1 MAGLLEG
8 FVEKSPSALMGAFDF
23 AQALMADGP
32 DFQKGYSAGSAF
44 IVTVERGRSEGIEF
58 NEAALGEALG
68 FDAEK
73 TQQLLKAVR

>member
-32 DFQKGYSAGSAF
+32 DFQKGYSAGSAS
-44 IVTVERGRSEGIEF
+44 IVTVERGRSEGIAI
-58 NEAALGEALG
+58 NEVALGEALG
-68 FDAEK
+68 FSVEAE
-73 TQQLLKAVR
+73 QLLKAVRS